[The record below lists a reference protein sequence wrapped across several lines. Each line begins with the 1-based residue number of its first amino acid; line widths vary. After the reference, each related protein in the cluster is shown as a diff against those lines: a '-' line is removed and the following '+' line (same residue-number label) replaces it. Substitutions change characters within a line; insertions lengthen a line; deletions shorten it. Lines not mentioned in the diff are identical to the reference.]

1 MTSVVNHTFQNELG
15 WLYNI
20 GEIRMRTVKV
30 FNILFL
36 SLVLGVGSMILTAS
50 ANVAPAIAPAAVS
63 NIVHDTNNQQVNG
76 IFAGINK
83 FRASKGLAA
92 VKYNWRISLIA
103 QGWSDHLG
111 ATDTFYHNPNY
122 TRDSRVAGWSNAGEI
137 IAVRW
142 DRSAADLVQ
151 QWINSPAHN
160 AIMSDPAMNTI
171 GIGVTFTD
179 GIAAVNPN
187 RYAMYGV
194 VDFFKFDPPL
204 AGTSSN
210 P

>member
-1 MTSVVNHTFQNELG
+1 MSYNEYIAFG
-15 WLYNI
+15 
-20 GEIRMRTVKV
+20 GVRMQTVKV
-30 FNILFL
+30 FRILFL
-36 SLVLGVGSMILTAS
+36 SVVVGLGSMVLTAS
-50 ANVAPAIAPAAVS
+50 VNAAPAIEPVAFS
-63 NIVHDTNNQQVNG
+63 NIVHDPNDQQVNG

-122 TRDSRVAGWSNAGEI
+122 TTDPRVGGWRKAGEI
-137 IAVRW
+137 IAARW
-142 DRSAADLVQ
+142 DRSTADLMQ
-151 QWINSPAHN
+151 QWIKSPQHN

-179 GIAAVNPN
+179 GIAAVNPD

>member
-1 MTSVVNHTFQNELG
+1 M
-15 WLYNI
+15 
-20 GEIRMRTVKV
+20 RMVKV

-36 SLVLGVGSMILTAS
+36 SLVLGLGSMILTAS
-50 ANVAPAIAPAAVS
+50 ANVAPAVAPAAVS
-63 NIVHDTNNQQVNG
+63 NIVHDPNDQQVNG

-83 FRASKGLAA
+83 FRASKGLTA
-92 VKYNWRISLIA
+92 VKYNWQISLIA

-122 TRDSRVAGWSNAGEI
+122 TRDPRVSGWLKAGEI
-137 IAVRW
+137 IAARW

-151 QWINSPAHN
+151 QWIKSPVHN

-179 GIAAVNPN
+179 GIAAVNPD

-204 AGTSSN
+204 AGTSNN